1 METGSA
7 DFCDLAK
14 ATRDMDSAI
23 CTLRDLVDET
33 AKAKVVKE
41 SHGERAKQAL
51 HKAMAKAGA
60 DSMAKAEVMARVDP
74 AYLAQFDLLMGDLEI
89 AEKALLRWS
98 VLQTRIDG
106 LRTKISLQKETLKN
120 L

>member
-1 METGSA
+1 MDG
-7 DFCDLAK
+7 DFCDLSKVTEELDGAVAK
-14 ATRDMDSAI
+14 
-23 CTLRDLVDET
+23 LRDLIDET
-33 AKAKVVKE
+33 AKARVIKE
-41 SHGERAKQAL
+41 SHGERCKQAL

-74 AYLAQFDLLMGDLEI
+74 QYLAQYEQLTEDLMT

-106 LRTKISLQKETLKN
+106 LRTKISLAKETLK